1 MTPKIRLFIAAPLAA
16 ATTIEPGPAQSHYL
30 LTVMRRQAG
39 DQVALF
45 NGQDGEWL
53 ATLEPTGRR
62 RCRLRIADQLRPQE
76 PEPGPALLFA
86 PLKRIRQEML
96 VEKAT
101 ELGAAALE
109 PLITRRSV
117 VDRLN
122 RERLRNVAIEAAEQ
136 CGRLSVPEIGPPLPF
151 VAALEGWPAGRRLY
165 VADETGGGRPLL
177 EALREHGAGD
187 LLVGP
192 EGGFEPDELDTLQAR
207 EGVVA
212 VGLGRRILRAE
223 TAALAALACWQAVL
237 ATG

>member
-16 ATTIEPGPAQSHYL
+16 GTTIEPAPAQCHYL

-39 DQVALF
+39 DRVALF
-45 NGQDGEWL
+45 NGHEGEWL

-62 RCRLRIADQLRPQE
+62 RCRLRIEDQLRPQE

-136 CGRLSVPEIGPPLPF
+136 CGRLSVPEIGPPLPL
-151 VAALEGWPAGRRLY
+151 AAAMDGWPAERRLY

-177 EALREHGAGD
+177 DALGEHGAGD
-187 LLVGP
+187 LLIGP
-192 EGGFEPDELDTLQAR
+192 EGGFEPDELDALQAR
-207 EGVVA
+207 VGVVA
-212 VGLGRRILRAE
+212 VCLGRRILRAE

>member
-16 ATTIEPGPAQSHYL
+16 GTAIEPGPAQSHYL

-39 DQVALF
+39 DEAALF

-62 RCRLRIADQLRPQE
+62 RCRLRIEGQLRPQE

-96 VEKAT
+96 IEKAT
-101 ELGAAALE
+101 ELGVAALE

-136 CGRLSVPEIGPPLPF
+136 CGRLSIPEIGPPLPL
-151 VAALEGWPAGRRLY
+151 AAAMEGWPAGRKLF
-165 VADETGGGRPLL
+165 VADETGGGVPLL
-177 EALREHGAGD
+177 GALREHGAAD

-192 EGGFEPDELDTLQAR
+192 EGGFDPEELDALQAR
-207 EGVVA
+207 EGVVP
-212 VGLGRRILRAE
+212 VCLGRRILRAE
-223 TAALAALACWQAVL
+223 TAALAALACWQAVM
-237 ATG
+237 AAD